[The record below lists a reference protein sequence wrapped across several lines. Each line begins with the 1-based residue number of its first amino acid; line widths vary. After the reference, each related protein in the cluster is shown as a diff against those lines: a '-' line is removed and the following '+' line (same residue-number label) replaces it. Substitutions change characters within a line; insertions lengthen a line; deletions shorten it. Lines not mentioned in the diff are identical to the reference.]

1 MPLSFRSSEIKLNR
15 PTLLVLDQGTHAS
28 RGLLISLAG
37 EILYSSWQKVTLSR
51 PRPHQVEQN
60 AEEILTSIHKVIEE
74 CRAWATQHEHSI
86 HSIGLATQRS
96 TVVAWD
102 KTNGR
107 PLAPAISWQDTRTA
121 KWLAALEVDPQEIRT
136 RTGLPLSPHYGASKM
151 RWLLEHVPAVR
162 NAADHHHLMMGP
174 LASYLL
180 SGIAVGHPQL
190 ADHSNASR
198 TLLWNLQTR
207 DWDPWLIDLFGIDLE
222 WLPKSVPIQ
231 SHFGVLKNT
240 DIPINLVNGD
250 QSSAMFGHGPVDD
263 TTAIINMGTGA
274 FIILPSG
281 DSPKPHPR
289 LLNGIVSS
297 HSQHAH
303 YCLEATVN
311 GAGAALEWVQ
321 EQFAIKDIHSLD
333 WAAIENPPV
342 IINTIGGL
350 GSPWWVADVDLK
362 IDCTA
367 MDSATCVASVMESI
381 VFMLTANL
389 RELQSTGCL
398 IQEIKIGGGLSQS
411 DELCQ
416 RLANATDI
424 RVRRSAEKE
433 ITALGTARLLA
444 GEDGHFKIPAMD
456 DFEQKKD
463 HALEARFEESM
474 HLISELVRNSKGLI

>member
-1 MPLSFRSSEIKLNR
+1 M
-15 PTLLVLDQGTHAS
+15 DQGTHAS

-37 EILYSSWQKVTLSR
+37 EILYSSWQKVTLIR
-51 PRPHQVEQN
+51 PSPQQIEQN
-60 AEEILTSIHKVIEE
+60 AEEILASIHKVVEE
-74 CRAWATQHEHSI
+74 CRAWADQHEYSI
-86 HSIGLATQRS
+86 QSIGLATQRS

-121 KWLAALEVDPQEIRT
+121 TWLATLEVDPQEIRT

-162 NAADHHHLMMGP
+162 NAANYRRLAMGP

-180 SGIAVGHPQL
+180 SSIAVDHPQL
-190 ADHSNASR
+190 VDHSNASR

-207 DWDPWLIDLFGIDLE
+207 DWDPWLANLFGIDLE
-222 WLPKSVPIQ
+222 WLPKSEPIQ

-240 DIPINLVNGD
+240 NIPFSLVNGD
-250 QSSAMFGHGPVDD
+250 QSAAMFGHGPVND
-263 TTAIINMGTGA
+263 TTTVINMGTGA
-274 FIILPSG
+274 FIVLPTG
-281 DSPKPHPR
+281 DSLKPHPR
-289 LLNGIVSS
+289 LLSGIVNS

-311 GAGAALEWVQ
+311 GAGAALEWIQ

-333 WAAIENPPV
+333 WAAIESPPV

-350 GSPWWVADVDLK
+350 GSPWWLADVDSK
-362 IDCTA
+362 IDCIA
-367 MDSATCVASVMESI
+367 MDAATCVASVMESI

-389 RELQSTGCL
+389 RELQSAGYP
-398 IQEIKIGGGLSQS
+398 IQVIKIGGGLSRS

-416 RLANATDI
+416 RLANVTCLP
-424 RVRRSAEKE
+424 VRRSAEKE

-444 GEDGHFKIPAMD
+444 GEDGHFEIPALD

-463 HALEARFEESM
+463 PALEARFEESM
-474 HLISELVRNSKGLI
+474 HLISELVRHSKGLI